1 MVPEPVAP
9 GGSEANADKAQPHLH
24 PATPAAGASGTPH
37 LERRIGLAS
46 AVTLN
51 MMYMIGVGPF
61 ITLPLIVAAM
71 GGSQALLGWLL
82 GALIAV
88 CDGLVWAELGA
99 AMPGSGGSYR
109 YLKEIYGPQRLG
121 RLVSFL
127 FIWQLSFSAPL
138 SIASGAI
145 GLSQYAAFFW
155 PRLELIW
162 SNHTWALHL
171 PLLGTLQLTLV
182 AMPATFLAIG
192 ICGLTAFLLYRRITA
207 IARLT
212 KVLWVGVMGT
222 IGWIIFAGLTHFN
235 AHRAFDLPPGAFS
248 FSRDFFH
255 GLGGAMLIAA
265 YDIGGYYNVCFLGD
279 EVKDPTKNIPRA
291 LLLSILAV
299 ACLYIVMNVS
309 ILGVIP
315 WRELAQSGASNSKLY
330 VVSTMM
336 QRLYGQGAAS
346 VISVLVM
353 WTAFA
358 SIFSLTLGYSRVPYA
373 AALDGN
379 YFRAFAK
386 VHPVDH
392 FPYVSLLALTGVAAV
407 FCFLRLADLIAS
419 LIVIRIV
426 LQFLV
431 QSIGVIVL
439 RIRRPDMP
447 RPFRMWL
454 YPVPALVASASFLF
468 ILFSRKDFLREVR
481 YAGVI
486 LVVGVVIYGVR
497 SWRRREW
504 PFGERSLV
512 AGR

>member
-1 MVPEPVAP
+1 MNISSSTPDSDNKLVR
-9 GGSEANADKAQPHLH
+9 GISLSS
-24 PATPAAGASGTPH
+24 ATA
-37 LERRIGLAS
+37 
-46 AVTLN
+46 LN
-51 MMYMIGVGPF
+51 MIDMIGVGPF
-61 ITLPLIVAAM
+61 ITIPLIVSAM
-71 GGSQALLGWLL
+71 GGPQAMLGWVL
-82 GALIAV
+82 GAFLAI

-109 YLKEIYGPQRLG
+109 YLKEIYGPQSLG
-121 RLVSFL
+121 RLISFL

-155 PRLELIW
+155 PNLEHVW
-162 SNHTWALHL
+162 STHTWSLSL
-171 PLLGTLQLTLV
+171 PLIGPLQLSWV
-182 AMPATFLAIG
+182 AMPATVVAIG
-192 ICGLTAFLLYRRITA
+192 VCALTAFLLYRRITA
-207 IARLT
+207 ISRLT
-212 KVLWVGVMGT
+212 KLLWLGVMAT

-235 AHRAFDLPPGAFS
+235 VHQAFDVPPGAFS

-315 WRELAQSGASNSKLY
+315 WRELAQAGAADSKLY
-330 VVSTMM
+330 VVSTLM
-336 QRLYGQGAAS
+336 QRVYGHGAAS

-358 SIFSLTLGYSRVPYA
+358 SVFSLTLGYSRVPYA

-379 YFRAFAK
+379 YFRAFARI
-386 VHPVDH
+386 HPVYQ
-392 FPYVSLLALTGVAAV
+392 FPYVSLLALAGVAAL
-407 FCFLRLADLIAS
+407 FCFLRLADLIAA

-439 RIRRPDMP
+439 RIRRPDLP

-454 YPVPALVASASFLF
+454 YPAPALIAAASFLF
-468 ILFSRKDFLREVR
+468 ILISRKNFLREVR

-486 LVVGVVIYGVR
+486 LVAGTAIYLFR
-497 SWRRREW
+497 AWRHKEW
-504 PFGERSLV
+504 PFRTRLPASVLLP
-512 AGR
+512 

>member
-1 MVPEPVAP
+1 MTISRESPPSPKPQLVR
-9 GGSEANADKAQPHLH
+9 G
-24 PATPAAGASGTPH
+24 
-37 LERRIGLAS
+37 IGLGS
-46 AVTLN
+46 ATALN
-51 MMYMIGVGPF
+51 MIDMIGVGPF
-61 ITLPLIVAAM
+61 ITIPLIVTAM
-71 GGSQALLGWLL
+71 GGPQAMLGWIF
-82 GALIAV
+82 GAVLAV

-109 YLKEIYGPQRLG
+109 YLKEIYGPQKLG
-121 RLVSFL
+121 RLISFL

-138 SIASGAI
+138 SIASGAV

-155 PRLELIW
+155 PRLEVVW
-162 SNHTWALHL
+162 STRTWALHL
-171 PLLGTLQLTLV
+171 PLIGTLQLTWV

-192 ICGLTAFLLYRRITA
+192 VCALTAFLLYRRITA

-212 KVLWVGVMGT
+212 KVLWAGVMGT

-235 AHRAFDLPPGAFS
+235 AHQAFDLPPGAFS

-279 EVKDPTKNIPRA
+279 EVKEPGKNIPRA

-299 ACLYIVMNVS
+299 ACLYVVMNVS
-309 ILGVIP
+309 ILGVVP

-330 VVSTMM
+330 VVSTLM
-336 QRLYGQGAAS
+336 QRVYGHGAAS
-346 VISVLVM
+346 MISVLVM

-358 SIFSLTLGYSRVPYA
+358 SVFSLTLGYSRVPYA

-379 YFRAFAK
+379 YFRAFAR
-386 VHPVDH
+386 VHPVH
-392 FPYVSLLALTGVAAV
+392 KFPYVSLLALTGVAAL
-407 FCFLRLADLIAS
+407 FCFLRLADLIAA

-431 QSIGVIVL
+431 QSVGVIVL
-439 RIRRPDMP
+439 RVRRPDLP

-454 YPVPALVASASFLF
+454 YPIPALVAAASFLF
-468 ILFSRKDFLREVR
+468 ILISRRDFLREVR
-481 YAGVI
+481 YAGVV
-486 LVVGVVIYGVR
+486 LVVGLLIYGVR
-497 SWRRREW
+497 AWRRSDW

-512 AGR
+512 AGH

>member
-1 MVPEPVAP
+1 MTTPTE
-9 GGSEANADKAQPHLH
+9 GES
-24 PATPAAGASGTPH
+24 ATKPQLVRG
-37 LERRIGLAS
+37 IGLGS
-46 AVTLN
+46 ATALN
-51 MMYMIGVGPF
+51 MIDMIGVGPF
-61 ITLPLIVAAM
+61 ITIPLIVSAM
-71 GGSQALLGWLL
+71 GGPQAMLGWIL
-82 GALIAV
+82 GAGLAI

-109 YLKEIYGPQRLG
+109 YLLQIYGPQKLG
-121 RLVSFL
+121 RLVAFL

-155 PRLELIW
+155 PHLELVW
-162 SNHTWALHL
+162 STRTWTLHL
-171 PLLGTLQLTLV
+171 PVVGNLQLTWV

-192 ICGLTAFLLYRRITA
+192 VCALTAFLLYRRITA

-212 KVLWVGVMGT
+212 KVLWVGVMAT

-235 AHRAFDLPPGAFS
+235 AHQAFDLPPGAFT

-279 EVKDPTKNIPRA
+279 EVKEPGKNIPRA

-299 ACLYIVMNVS
+299 ACLYVVMNVS

-315 WRELAQSGASNSKLY
+315 WRELAQAGASNSKLY
-330 VVSTMM
+330 VVSTLM
-336 QRLYGQGAAS
+336 QRVYGHGAAS
-346 VISVLVM
+346 MISVLVM

-358 SIFSLTLGYSRVPYA
+358 SVFSLTLGYSRVPYA

-386 VHPVDH
+386 VHPVH
-392 FPYVSLLALTGVAAV
+392 KFPYVSLLALTGVAAL

-426 LQFLV
+426 LQFLM
-431 QSIGVIVL
+431 QTIGVIVL
-439 RIRRPDMP
+439 RVRQPDMP

-454 YPVPALVASASFLF
+454 YPVPALVAAASFLF
-468 ILFSRKDFLREVR
+468 ILISRKDFLREVR

-486 LVVGVVIYGVR
+486 LVVGVVIYSVR
-497 SWRRREW
+497 AWRRREW
-504 PFGERSLV
+504 PFGDGSLV
-512 AGR
+512 VGR